1 MMLFDS
7 MMAFSAAASSLRNRG
22 MAAARLPIRERTQKD
37 RTAPAAR

>member
-7 MMAFSAAASSLRNRG
+7 TMAFSARASSLRNLG
-22 MAAARLPIRERTQKD
+22 MAAARLPTRVRTQKD